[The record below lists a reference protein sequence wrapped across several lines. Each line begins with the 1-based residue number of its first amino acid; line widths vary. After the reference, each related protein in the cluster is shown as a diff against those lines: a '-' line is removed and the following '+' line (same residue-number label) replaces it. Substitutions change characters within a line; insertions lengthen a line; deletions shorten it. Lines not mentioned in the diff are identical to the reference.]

1 MVTFVDTSGLYAFL
15 AADDAD
21 HQASV
26 ASFRRLVADAEPML
40 THSYVVVESTALVQ
54 RRLGFE
60 AVSSLQDAIWPQL
73 EIIWVDQ
80 ALHER
85 AAEANRAAA
94 RRAVSLVDW
103 TSFLVMRDRRIRDAW
118 AFDHDFLEQG
128 FRIDLANR

>member
-1 MVTFVDTSGLYAFL
+1 MVTFADTSGIYAFL

-26 ASFRRLVADAEPML
+26 DQFNRLVRDVESL
-40 THSYVVVESTALVQ
+40 TTHSYVVVETTALVQ

-60 AVSSLQDAIWPQL
+60 AVALLQDVIWPQVD
-73 EIIWVDQ
+73 IVWVDQ

-94 RRAVSLVDW
+94 RKGVSLVDW
-103 TSFLVMRDRRIRDAW
+103 TSFLVMRDRGIRDAW
-118 AFDHDFLEQG
+118 AFDRDFVEQG
-128 FRIDLANR
+128 FRTDLTQR